1 MDDAFSHQL
10 SMTILMTPDM
20 ANFSGNVHGGTI
32 LKYLDQVAYACASRY
47 AGHYVVTLSVD
58 QVVFREPIHVGELVT
73 FLAAVN
79 FTGRTSMEIGIKVVT
94 EDIRKKLVRH
104 TNSCYFTMVAVDE
117 HGVPAEV
124 PPLNPGTLEEK
135 QRFVAARLRREL
147 RQEMERRH
155 AEIKRE
161 TTGRGPTPSAGALP
175 SRGMP
180 AEPDPRHLDET
191 ILLAQDMAM
200 KPSFLRRTWQ
210 RFLRRLGRS
219 GSGLSGRDAGG
230 RRGALAARHAL
241 ERQPLLR
248 PETATVVASALLGQL
263 VMDAGGTVIRAEARG
278 AEQHVPDREQ
288 RGEVVAAGRTRR
300 RGVVG
305 DGMVMPVKA
314 RADQQA
320 FADGAEMQ
328 AQVGVREALRQL
340 VIATTATNCAGGTP
354 TSCDTNTT
362 TTSRSMSSSRWLR
375 SSLQIVIWRWLWC
388 TACSDQSQP
397 KRCWARW

>member
-79 FTGRTSMEIGIKVVT
+79 FTYRTSMEIGIKVVT

-155 AEIKRE
+155 GEIKRE
-161 TTGRGPTPSAGALP
+161 TT
-175 SRGMP
+175 
-180 AEPDPRHLDET
+180 H
-191 ILLAQDMAM
+191 
-200 KPSFLRRTWQ
+200 
-210 RFLRRLGRS
+210 
-219 GSGLSGRDAGG
+219 DAGN
-230 RRGALAARHAL
+230 
-241 ERQPLLR
+241 
-248 PETATVVASALLGQL
+248 
-263 VMDAGGTVIRAEARG
+263 AG
-278 AEQHVPDREQ
+278 
-288 RGEVVAAGRTRR
+288 
-300 RGVVG
+300 
-305 DGMVMPVKA
+305 
-314 RADQQA
+314 
-320 FADGAEMQ
+320 
-328 AQVGVREALRQL
+328 
-340 VIATTATNCAGGTP
+340 
-354 TSCDTNTT
+354 
-362 TTSRSMSSSRWLR
+362 
-375 SSLQIVIWRWLWC
+375 
-388 TACSDQSQP
+388 
-397 KRCWARW
+397 

>member
-104 TNSCYFTMVAVDE
+104 TNNCYFTMVAVDE

-155 AEIKRE
+155 GEIKRE
-161 TTGRGPTPSAGALP
+161 TT
-175 SRGMP
+175 
-180 AEPDPRHLDET
+180 H
-191 ILLAQDMAM
+191 
-200 KPSFLRRTWQ
+200 
-210 RFLRRLGRS
+210 
-219 GSGLSGRDAGG
+219 DAGN
-230 RRGALAARHAL
+230 
-241 ERQPLLR
+241 
-248 PETATVVASALLGQL
+248 
-263 VMDAGGTVIRAEARG
+263 AG
-278 AEQHVPDREQ
+278 
-288 RGEVVAAGRTRR
+288 
-300 RGVVG
+300 
-305 DGMVMPVKA
+305 
-314 RADQQA
+314 
-320 FADGAEMQ
+320 
-328 AQVGVREALRQL
+328 
-340 VIATTATNCAGGTP
+340 
-354 TSCDTNTT
+354 
-362 TTSRSMSSSRWLR
+362 
-375 SSLQIVIWRWLWC
+375 
-388 TACSDQSQP
+388 
-397 KRCWARW
+397 